1 MPSESSGP
9 WFMHDHI
16 ASPQLFSVRE
26 SAWPCH
32 NLVPL
37 RLAEHSSIIP
47 SSSYGIVILYIIMI
61 VFLFYFLVGGFYWP
75 TNLLGGIQG
84 TLSESQPQL
93 HGVGFPNLFGGFFQ
107 PPGPGTSAA
116 QCCFLS
122 SKNGYAQVVV
132 RVILAAGAVSTLGAM
147 LHVMGICTPP
157 GWLSPGR
164 QPPSLKIA
172 GCSLLAAEHPYKT
185 SAQLKPFF
193 GILMI
198 PQFPNTCYKSGT
210 VWHWGGNHR
219 WHERSYQALYKTLV
233 LSVPLR
239 PVHRQRTMETS

>member
-1 MPSESSGP
+1 MAITRFPDTQKTYCVCLYGTRKILK
-9 WFMHDHI
+9 HI
-16 ASPQLFSVRE
+16 FYLVVSIRPPTVWGLF
-26 SAWPCH
+26 
-32 NLVPL
+32 
-37 RLAEHSSIIP
+37 
-47 SSSYGIVILYIIMI
+47 
-61 VFLFYFLVGGFYWP
+61 
-75 TNLLGGIQG
+75 G
-84 TLSESQPQL
+84 TLSESHHSFAAMVHPRIL
-93 HGVGFPNLFGGFFQ
+93 WGSHQ
-107 PPGPGTSAA
+107 PPGPRAASAA
-116 QCCFLS
+116 LCCFLS